1 MLKVKLIDSEEKN
14 IFSLSPLSV
23 TIQKS
28 LDIPCD
34 DAVVI
39 IPYKKYKSGE
49 KILITDGSE
58 VVFRGIIDEEQII
71 LNNSGKFIKYVARS
85 MMSLFIDNEV
95 CPAEFSKPTE
105 TYLGYR
111 FIERFGMDFSKSERV
126 YNGNLIC
133 QKGMSVYDVLAEYSK
148 EIYGTYP
155 RVDSTGFFDFKGGKK
170 DEKIIFGNNGNGER
184 YNSYIEYKRPCN
196 RITRVYLKL
205 SDKGYK
211 SVIDNPEAKD
221 TSIVRER
228 YIDGTMNSK
237 TSGVLGDKIIAN
249 SNKNYLLV
257 KLVCPRRITGC
268 LGYRAFVDEESVREY
283 SFTVKEIKYTLNSK
297 SESTALLL
305 ERRM

>member
-1 MLKVKLIDSEEKN
+1 MLKVTLIDSKEKS
-14 IFSLSPLSV
+14 IFSLFPLSV

-34 DAVVI
+34 DVVVI
-39 IPYKKYKSGE
+39 VPYKKYKSGE
-49 KILITDGSE
+49 KILITDGIE
-58 VVFRGIIDEEQII
+58 VVFRGIVDEEQII

-105 TYLGYR
+105 TYLGHKY
-111 FIERFGMDFSKSERV
+111 IEPFGMDFSKSERV
-126 YNGNLIC
+126 YNNNLIC

-170 DEKIIFGNNGNGER
+170 DDKIIFGNNGSGER

-211 SVIDNPEAKD
+211 SIIDNPEAKD
-221 TSIVRER
+221 SGIIRER

-237 TSGVLGDKIIAN
+237 TPGILGDKIIAN
-249 SNKNYLLV
+249 SNKNYLSV
-257 KLVCPRRITGC
+257 KIVCPKRLTGC
-268 LGYRAFVDEESVREY
+268 LGFTAFVDEEGVKDY
-283 SFTVKEIKYTLNSK
+283 SFTVKEIKYILNSK
-297 SESTALLL
+297 TESTAFML